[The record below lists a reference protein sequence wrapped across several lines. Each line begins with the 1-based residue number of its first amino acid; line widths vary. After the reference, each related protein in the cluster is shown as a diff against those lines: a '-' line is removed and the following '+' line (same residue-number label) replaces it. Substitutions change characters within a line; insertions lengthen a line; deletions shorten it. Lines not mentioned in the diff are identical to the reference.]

1 MLTYIK
7 WAEHSICPSADTI
20 GQGPWGPCLSLCCA
34 QWPFGYAPAKVSSSM
49 VLETFEKKRN
59 ILAFLELLVS
69 GHHSRYFHS
78 KCNRPPD
85 LAQLTP

>member
-20 GQGPWGPCLSLCCA
+20 GQGLWGSCLLLCCA

-49 VLETFEKKRN
+49 VLETFEKRKT
-59 ILAFLELLVS
+59 LAFLEPLVS
-69 GHHSRYFHS
+69 GHRSRCFHS

-85 LAQLTP
+85 LAQPTP